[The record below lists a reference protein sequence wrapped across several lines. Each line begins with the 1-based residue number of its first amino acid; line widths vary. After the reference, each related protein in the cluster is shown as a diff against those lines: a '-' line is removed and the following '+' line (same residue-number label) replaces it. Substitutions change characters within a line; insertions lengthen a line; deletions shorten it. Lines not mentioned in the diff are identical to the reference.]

1 MKNRSDLSDA
11 ICPDR
16 DELKF
21 IPIHDKDDPC
31 LGYYDVNIVDNSWEV
46 FNCVYYGDS
55 CVTIEDDDGHEII
68 SLNKHNL
75 STLLGY
81 LETTKIL
88 MRNER

>member
-1 MKNRSDLSDA
+1 MKQEFNCLND
-11 ICPDR
+11 ICSDR

-21 IPIHDKDDPC
+21 IPIDDKNDPQ
-31 LGYYDVNIVDNSWEV
+31 LGYYDVKIVDNSLNV
-46 FNCVYYGDS
+46 FNCVYYGDG
-55 CVTIEDDDGHEII
+55 CVTVENSEGCEII